1 MEGIICNDWHRGGL
15 AVAVKLFSCLTLVL
29 GGVDVE
35 CHALAALRMGRRPSA
50 HGRGGWVGPMDVLDL
65 YGEE

>member
-1 MEGIICNDWHRGGL
+1 
-15 AVAVKLFSCLTLVL
+15 LVL

-35 CHALAALRMGRRPSA
+35 CHALAALRMGRRPA
-50 HGRGGWVGPMDVLDL
+50 HGRGGWVGAMDILDL